1 MNTSSKTKKVSISDA
16 MLATKGQRFANYLI
30 DLVIHNIINLIPLI
44 IGWFLY
50 EFFGNADL
58 SVWLDELDT
67 IVDFLI
73 SYIIIVIYFMIMES
87 LTGRSIGKYVTDTKV
102 LMADGSE
109 PEPYAI
115 FIRSISRL
123 IPFEAFSFL
132 GDVPKGW
139 HDTISKTVVVDLKK
153 YNQEIEM
160 ANSINEIGQE
170 V

>member
-1 MNTSSKTKKVSISDA
+1 MNSVTKTKTIAITDA
-16 MLATKGQRFANYLI
+16 MLATRGQRFANYLI
-30 DLVIHNIINLIPLI
+30 DLIIHNFINLIPLI
-44 IGWFLY
+44 VGWLLY
-50 EFFGNADL
+50 EFFGNDEL
-58 SVWLDELDT
+58 SVWLDELNPV
-67 IVDFLI
+67 VDFLI
-73 SYIIIVIYFMIMES
+73 SYVIIVIYFMIMES
-87 LTGRSIGKYVTDTKV
+87 LTGRSIGKYATNTKV

-132 GDVPKGW
+132 GDIPKGW
-139 HDTISKTVVVDLKK
+139 HDTISKTVVVDINK
-153 YNQEIEM
+153 YNLENEM

>member
-1 MNTSSKTKKVSISDA
+1 MYTASKTKTIAITDA
-16 MLATKGQRFANYLI
+16 MLATKGQRFANYLV
-30 DLVIHNIINLIPLI
+30 DLFIHNIINVIPLI
-44 IGWFLY
+44 IGWVLY

-58 SVWLDELDT
+58 SVWLDEINTL
-67 IVDFLI
+67 VDFLI

-87 LTGRSIGKYVTDTKV
+87 LTGRSIGKYVTNTKV
-102 LMADGSE
+102 LMADGTE

-115 FIRSISRL
+115 FIRSVSRL

-139 HDTISKTVVVDLKK
+139 HDTLSKTVVVDIKK
-153 YNQEIEM
+153 YNQEYEM

-170 V
+170 L